1 MVKGIMEE
9 ELPKKIPPVKSD
21 KNFCSNKIEK
31 RQDKNLHHKLAES
44 RSSSSSTSKNAGENN
59 KHAPAINGTGTTSEL
74 DDASE
79 VHDGAIETEES
90 TGFSDPHIPIS
101 TAKDAKTSFTK
112 EQKKLIKELQR
123 EAKKL
128 EKSII
133 KETDI
138 ARQNKQI
145 TRNISILIEKL
156 VKARSEMKIYGIID
170 EIKTLHKRLKRGK
183 LKFMKERNRIR
194 KHDKMID
201 KIKSEIPI

>member
-31 RQDKNLHHKLAES
+31 SQDKNLQHKLAES
-44 RSSSSSTSKNAGENN
+44 RSSSSSTSKDTGENN
-59 KHAPAINGTGTTSEL
+59 KHAPAIKGTGTASEL

-90 TGFSDPHIPIS
+90 TGFSDPHIPVS

-112 EQKKLIKELQR
+112 EQKKVIKVLQR

-128 EKSII
+128 EKSIR

-145 TRNISILIEKL
+145 TRDISILTEKL
-156 VKARSEMKIYGIID
+156 VKARSEMKIHNIID

-194 KHDKMID
+194 EYDKMID
-201 KIKSEIPI
+201 KIRSEIPI

>member
-9 ELPKKIPPVKSD
+9 GLPKKIPPVKSD

-31 RQDKNLHHKLAES
+31 RQDKNLQHKLAES
-44 RSSSSSTSKNAGENN
+44 RSSSSSTSKNTGENN
-59 KHAPAINGTGTTSEL
+59 KHAPAIKGTGTTSEL

-112 EQKKLIKELQR
+112 EQKKFIKELQR

-145 TRNISILIEKL
+145 TRDISILTEKL
-156 VKARSEMKIYGIID
+156 VKARSEMKIYSIID

-194 KHDKMID
+194 EHDKMID
-201 KIKSEIPI
+201 KIRSEIPI

>member
-21 KNFCSNKIEK
+21 KSFCSNKIEK
-31 RQDKNLHHKLAES
+31 RQYKNLHHKLAQS
-44 RSSSSSTSKNAGENN
+44 RSSSSSTIKNTGENN

-156 VKARSEMKIYGIID
+156 VKARSEMKIYSIID

-183 LKFMKERNRIR
+183 FKFMKERNRIR
-194 KHDKMID
+194 EHDKMID